1 MDQKDRQ
8 KTRLH
13 PAARM
18 YAEEYRSGGMSRR
31 EFLTRASAL
40 GVSAVAAY
48 GLIGLE
54 APAAKA
60 ADATPKMGGTLRVQM
75 QTKALKDPRLFDW
88 SQMADFARG
97 WLEYLVEYNRDGTF
111 RGMLLESWEANNDAT
126 VFTLHVRK
134 GVKWSNGDDFSA
146 KDVAFNI
153 ERWSD
158 STVNGNSMSSR
169 MSSLIDPATKK
180 LKAGAVE
187 IKDDHTVILH
197 LLVPDITI
205 IPGVSDYPAAVVHPS
220 YTGGDPSVNF
230 VGTGP
235 FKPAENQVGVKQV
248 LVKNTD
254 LTWWGSTAEGWGGPY
269 LDRIEFIDLGTDTA
283 AYAAAAQSGDIDM
296 TYETVG
302 EFVDVFD
309 KLDGWAKSGVVT
321 ASTIC
326 VRFNQLAPDYKSA
339 EVRTALQMAV
349 DNSVVLKLGFSNH
362 GEAAENFH
370 VSPIHPAYAKLPPR
384 KVDPAAAK
392 AAIAKAGMADHEFE
406 LISIDDS
413 WQAATCDAVA
423 GQIRDAG
430 IKIKRTILPGSTF
443 WNDWTKYP
451 FSATEWGMRPL
462 DVQVLSLAYKTGVPW
477 NESAFSN
484 KEFDDK
490 LAEATTIADAD
501 KRRPV
506 IQRLEEIMQEQGVT
520 IIPYW
525 RTLYLHHKTNV
536 MNVEMHP
543 MFEFHP
549 YKWWISA

>member
-1 MDQKDRQ
+1 MKHQDKWKD
-8 KTRLH
+8 RLH

-18 YAEEYRSGGMSRR
+18 FAKEVRTGEMSRR

-40 GVSAVAAY
+40 GVSAAAAY

-54 APAAKA
+54 APAARA
-60 ADATPKMGGTLRVQM
+60 ADGTPKSGGTLRVQM
-75 QTKALKDPRLFDW
+75 QTKALKDPRLWDW
-88 SQMADFARG
+88 SEMADFARG
-97 WLEYLVEYNRDGTF
+97 WLEYLVEYDRDGTF
-111 RGMLLESWEANNDAT
+111 RGMLLESWDVNDDAT

-134 GVKWSNGDDFSA
+134 GVKWSNGDDFTA

-158 STVNGNSMSSR
+158 STVDGNSMSSR

-180 LKAGAVE
+180 LKDGAVE
-187 IKDDHTVILH
+187 VKDDHTIVLH

-220 YTGGDPSVNF
+220 YAGGDPSVDF

-254 LTWWGSTAEGWGGPY
+254 HKWWGSDAEGWGGAY

-283 AYAAAAQSGDIDM
+283 AYAASAQSGDIDM

-302 EFVDVFD
+302 EFVEVFD
-309 KLDGWAKSGVVT
+309 KLDGWTKSGVVT
-321 ASTIC
+321 ASTVT
-326 VRFNQLAPDYKSA
+326 VRFNQAAAEYKSA
-339 EVRTALQMAV
+339 EVRRALQMAV
-349 DNSVVLKLGFSNH
+349 DNNVVLKLGFSSH
-362 GEAAENFH
+362 GAVGENFH
-370 VSPIHPAYAKLPPR
+370 VAPIHPAYAKLPPQ

-392 AAIAKAGMADHEFE
+392 AAIEKAGMADHEFE

-423 GQIRDAG
+423 AQIRSAG

-462 DVQVLSLAYKTGVPW
+462 DVQVLALAYKTGVPW
-477 NESAFSN
+477 NETAFAN

-490 LAEATTIADAD
+490 LAEATSIADAD

-506 IQRLEEIMQEQGVT
+506 IKRLEEIMLEQGVT
-520 IIPYW
+520 IIPFW
-525 RTLYLHHKTNV
+525 RTLYLHHKNNV
-536 MNVEMHP
+536 KNVEMHP

-549 YKWWISA
+549 YKWWIDA